1 MEISHSSS
9 SSNRSQPSPK
19 QNRFSIHTCQK
30 ATVVIQ
36 EKLKESSSGSSS
48 PIGKRK
54 SLEHSISDFSSATL
68 ALKRSQFANQLG
80 PRSEKNLQ
88 TWIGLQDM
96 PESPKDPPKKQIF
109 ISSVISFF
117 KHIGDSSKIEK
128 LIAARL
134 LKQLFCANEFP
145 SLFLLYDDFHKAKQK
160 VEEIFKSEWAEVL
173 FITSRFEETEKK
185 EIKTASLKKKIS
197 TWQEEIKKREISFEG
212 FIFAL
217 HQLTPKEK
225 VELQEIYGES
235 WLKWLDNKKHI
246 ETLLKHVVEKVT
258 SLHSILIK
266 AHKPIFFNEV
276 FYCSDPEQVLLSFR
290 NYENEKDSSF
300 FRVVKENKEQSFID
314 LKNSEF
320 IEWFRKTKE
329 GRKITAEQAFAVWL
343 LGEIDHY
350 TWKKGT
356 SENEYFEFLHAWMH
370 PFDTKTEG
378 DIKKIFVEWLDHCE
392 EKANENPQI
401 LADPSKFYKDILQDL
416 KQRILKVSDLDK
428 DVFRVFKEAFDQENS
443 YLFSS
448 IAPVKD
454 DRLHY
459 KRSSLKINLDIND
472 LFLRLERLVTNL
484 KHSSKHPYLSLLR
497 AVAQANFSK
506 AVDFVNETLSGTSES
521 QKKYQWKPK
530 KETYT
535 QYTVTIDPLKE
546 GFTVVYRKVFG
557 LEKPSKEPKKI
568 AEAEVFLTIKGK
580 LGKLEFEGECH
591 FGNLLLTSDGSF
603 AELEE
608 AFEYIKHYLNSKHH

>member
-9 SSNRSQPSPK
+9 SSTQSSSA
-19 QNRFSIHTCQK
+19 QNRYSINTCQK

-54 SLEHSISDFSSATL
+54 SLEHSFSDFSATTL
-68 ALKRSQFANQLG
+68 AQKRSQFANQQG

-88 TWIGLQDM
+88 TWMGLQDM
-96 PESPKDPPKKQIF
+96 PDGPKDPPKKQIF
-109 ISSVISFF
+109 ISSIISFL
-117 KHIGDSSKIEK
+117 KHIGDASKIEK
-128 LIAARL
+128 LIGARL
-134 LKQLFCANEFP
+134 LKQLFCANKFP
-145 SLFLLYDDFHKAKQK
+145 PLFLLYDDFHNVKQK

-173 FITSRFEETEKK
+173 FITSRFEEAEKK
-185 EIKTASLKKKIS
+185 EIKTISLRKKIT
-197 TWQEEIKKREISFEG
+197 TWQKEIKKREISFEG

-217 HQLTPKEK
+217 HQLSSKEK

-290 NYENEKDSSF
+290 HYENEKDSSF
-300 FRVVKENKEQSFID
+300 FRIVKANKEQSFID

-343 LGEIDHY
+343 LREIDRY
-350 TWKKGT
+350 TWNKGT
-356 SENEYFEFLHAWMH
+356 SEDEYFEFLPAWFH
-370 PFDTKTEG
+370 PIDPKTEG
-378 DIKKIFVEWLDHCE
+378 EIKNIFEEWLSDFE
-392 EKANENPQI
+392 EKTNKSPQL
-401 LADPSKFYKDILQDL
+401 LAEPSKFFKEILQDL
-416 KQRILKVSDLDK
+416 KQRIFNLSDLDS
-428 DVFRVFKEAFDQENS
+428 DVCRVFKEAFAQENS

-454 DRLHY
+454 DRFHY
-459 KRSSLKINLDIND
+459 TRSSLKINLNTND

-557 LEKPSKEPKKI
+557 LEKLSKEPKKI